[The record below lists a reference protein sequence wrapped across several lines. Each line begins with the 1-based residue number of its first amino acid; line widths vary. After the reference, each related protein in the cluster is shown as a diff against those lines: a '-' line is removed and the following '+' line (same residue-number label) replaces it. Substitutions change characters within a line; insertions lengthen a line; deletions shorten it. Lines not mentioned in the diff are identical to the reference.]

1 MTNRRI
7 DREELVIEKAG
18 NDLALLVGSICLA
31 VVSAIVPYRLSI
43 GLHWTIGSSNED
55 DSSAA
60 ILASVRML
68 KQFEKDGI
76 KWEKLAKEIAQK

>member
-1 MTNRRI
+1 VGI
-7 DREELVIEKAG
+7 GDCSVPVI
-18 NDLALLVGSICLA
+18 NLD
-31 VVSAIVPYRLSI
+31 Y
-43 GLHWTIGSSNED
+43 IGSSNKY

>member
-1 MTNRRI
+1 MCATRWQYLFSRGI
-7 DREELVIEKAG
+7 GDCSVPVI
-18 NDLALLVGSICLA
+18 NLD
-31 VVSAIVPYRLSI
+31 Y
-43 GLHWTIGSSNED
+43 IGSSNEY

>member
-1 MTNRRI
+1 MDDESENSQLRI
-7 DREELVIEKAG
+7 GYREGWITLC
-18 NDLALLVGSICLA
+18 ALLVDSICLA
-31 VVSAIVPYRLSI
+31 VVSAKFRTGYQLDS
-43 GLHWTIGSSNED
+43 IGSSNED

>member
-1 MTNRRI
+1 LFRRGI
-7 DREELVIEKAG
+7 G
-18 NDLALLVGSICLA
+18 
-31 VVSAIVPYRLSI
+31 RLFRTGYQLDS
-43 GLHWTIGSSNED
+43 IGSSNED

-60 ILASVRML
+60 ILASLRML

>member
-1 MTNRRI
+1 LFRTGYQL
-7 DREELVIEKAG
+7 D
-18 NDLALLVGSICLA
+18 
-31 VVSAIVPYRLSI
+31 SI
-43 GLHWTIGSSNED
+43 GSNED

-60 ILASVRML
+60 ILASLRML

>member
-1 MTNRRI
+1 L
-7 DREELVIEKAG
+7 D
-18 NDLALLVGSICLA
+18 S
-31 VVSAIVPYRLSI
+31 
-43 GLHWTIGSSNED
+43 IGSSNED

-60 ILASVRML
+60 ILASIRML

>member
-1 MTNRRI
+1 MNYSAEFNMDCFR
-7 DREELVIEKAG
+7 
-18 NDLALLVGSICLA
+18 VGSICYRE
-31 VVSAIVPYRLSI
+31 VVSCDCSPTRLSI
-43 GLHWTIGSSNED
+43 SDFQLDSIGSSNED

>member
-1 MTNRRI
+1 L
-7 DREELVIEKAG
+7 D
-18 NDLALLVGSICLA
+18 
-31 VVSAIVPYRLSI
+31 SI
-43 GLHWTIGSSNED
+43 GSLNED